1 MLEPMFIFI
10 NCYTAYLIAEL
21 LDLSAILSII
31 FCAFVMMDRS
41 ESEMSSE
48 SHVVVKYRFVEKT
61 WYDSKCHYAV
71 IKNNNRFIR

>member
-41 ESEMSSE
+41 EGEMSAE
-48 SHVVVKYRFVEKT
+48 SHVVVKYRFANVLGQLRIT
-61 WYDSKCHYAV
+61 HSDQRV
-71 IKNNNRFIR
+71 INY

>member
-41 ESEMSSE
+41 ENEMSAE
-48 SHVVVKYRFVEKT
+48 SHVVVKYRFVKT
-61 WYDSKCHYAV
+61 WHSSTRHHVV
-71 IKNNNRFIR
+71 IKNQ